1 MGRVQGI
8 GRIPFVLSAMGLFTI
23 VATRPLG
30 AAEMAHPFTYDD
42 KAPLDFRD
50 AGQETVDGTTVHD
63 VSYASPKGG
72 RVPGYLVVPPGP
84 GPFAGIVYVHWG
96 QGDRT
101 EFRSEAVLLAR
112 AGVES
117 LTIDAPFNRPEAGRY
132 DSVANPEK
140 ERDEYIQLVTD
151 ARRAVDVLVARPE
164 VDKTRLGYVGH
175 SLGAT
180 WGGPFAAVE
189 KRVKAFVL
197 IGGLP
202 RLTDVLGDE
211 PIAKMMQ
218 KVYTRERLEAYIKVL
233 APIDP
238 VRFVGEAEAESI
250 LFQFAKHDRFISER
264 AADEY
269 VKAAGK
275 PQQVRWYFTSHE
287 FNDPES
293 PVDRR
298 AFLARKLGFKAP

>member
-1 MGRVQGI
+1 
-8 GRIPFVLSAMGLFTI
+8 
-23 VATRPLG
+23 
-30 AAEMAHPFTYDD
+30 
-42 KAPLDFRD
+42 
-50 AGQETVDGTTVHD
+50 VDGATVHD

-84 GPFAGIVYVHWG
+84 GPFAGVVFVHWG

-101 EFRSEAVLLAR
+101 EFLSEAVGLAK
-112 AGVES
+112 AGVVS
-117 LTIDAPFNRPEAGRY
+117 LMIDAPYHRPEAKSY
-132 DSVANPEK
+132 KSVIEPEK
-140 ERDEYIQLVTD
+140 ERDEYVQLVVD
-151 ARRAVDVLVARPE
+151 ARRAVDVLASRPH
-164 VDKTRLGYVGH
+164 VDKSRLGYVGH

-197 IGGLP
+197 MGGLP

-211 PIAKMMQ
+211 PFAKMMQ
-218 KVYTRERLEAYIKVL
+218 KAFTREQLEAYIKVL
-233 APIDP
+233 APVDP
-238 VRFVGEAEAESI
+238 DCFVGGAEPESI
-250 LFQFAKHDRFISER
+250 LFQFAKHDRFISEK
-264 AADEY
+264 AANDY

-287 FNDPES
+287 FNDAQS

-298 AFLARKLGFKAP
+298 EFLARRLGFKAP

>member
-1 MGRVQGI
+1 MGRVQAI
-8 GRIPFVLSAMGLFTI
+8 GGVPFVFAMTLLAG
-23 VATRPLG
+23 AGARPLT

-50 AGQETVDGTTVHD
+50 AGQEAVEGATVHD
-63 VSYASPKGG
+63 ISYASPKGG
-72 RVPGYLVVPPGP
+72 RVPGYLVVPPGS

-101 EFRSEAVLLAR
+101 EFLSEALLLAKS
-112 AGVES
+112 GVES
-117 LTIDAPFNRPEAGRY
+117 LTIDAPFNRPEAERY

-197 IGGLP
+197 MGGLP

-218 KVYTRERLEAYIKVL
+218 KAYSRDKLEAYIKVL

-238 VRFVGEAEAESI
+238 VHFVGQAEPESI
-250 LFQFAKHDRFISER
+250 LFQFARHDRFISER

-287 FNDPES
+287 FNDLQS

-298 AFLARKLGFKAP
+298 AFLARRLGFRAP

>member
-1 MGRVQGI
+1 MGRVQI
-8 GRIPFVLSAMGLFTI
+8 IRAATVLLAGV
-23 VATRPLG
+23 VARPLG
-30 AAEMAHPFTYDD
+30 AAETAHPFTYEE

-50 AGQETVDGTTVHD
+50 AGQEAVDSATVHD

-72 RVPGYLVVPPGP
+72 RVPGYLVVPPGA
-84 GPFAGIVYVHWG
+84 GPFAGIVFVHWG

-101 EFRSEAVLLAR
+101 EFLSEAVGLAK
-112 AGVES
+112 AGVVS
-117 LTIDAPFNRPEAGRY
+117 LMIDAPYHRPEAKSY
-132 DSVANPEK
+132 KSVVEAEK
-140 ERDEYIQLVTD
+140 ERDEYVQLVVD
-151 ARRAVDVLVARPE
+151 ARRAVDVLVSRPD
-164 VDKTRLGYVGH
+164 VDKSRLGYVGH

-197 IGGLP
+197 MGGLP
-202 RLTDVLGDE
+202 RLTDLLGDE
-211 PIAKMMQ
+211 PFAKMMQ
-218 KVYTRERLEAYIKVL
+218 KAFTREQLESYIKVL

-238 VRFVGEAEAESI
+238 DRFVGGAEPESI
-250 LFQFAKHDRFISER
+250 LFQFAKHDRFISEK
-264 AADEY
+264 AANDY

-287 FNDPES
+287 FNDPQS

-298 AFLARKLGFKAP
+298 EFLARKLGLKQGAEK